1 MSHHLN
7 SRNLIHHMSSRHLIH
22 HFLNSRILILHR
34 SELLSLD
41 PASELRSLDPA
52 PVLRSLDPTPPVLPP
67 LDPPPELPRLHPPPP
82 ELPPLHP
89 PPEFPPLDSPLPEL
103 CCRQYLG
110 KDMRRPARKTAALTF
125 VSTWC
130 RNTKRRHA
138 GSSYGARQPADVAV
152 TLNGL
157 CINRTR
163 RNYRENVI
171 AIESEARD
179 SLNV

>member
-7 SRNLIHHMSSRHLIH
+7 SRNLIHHLSSRHLIH

-41 PASELRSLDPA
+41 PASEL
-52 PVLRSLDPTPPVLPP
+52 
-67 LDPPPELPRLHPPPP
+67 PRLHPPPP

-89 PPEFPPLDSPLPEL
+89 PPEFPPLDSPVPEL

-110 KDMRRPARKTAALTF
+110 KDMRRPARKSAALTF

-152 TLNGL
+152 TLTGL

-163 RNYRENVI
+163 RNYRENSI
-171 AIESEARD
+171 AIESEARN